1 MKTNTKKIL
10 KLTTLLVTSLII
22 ATASASVVNQ
32 MFMYAT
38 PISVEGL
45 TLKWV
50 LGNDATD
57 AGASIDAATCTM
69 NNMKGPAGQTRTYED
84 PIRLNN
90 TGITTVTFNITIQ
103 ELSGSTN
110 KLDCLEVRIY
120 NVTNG
125 ASIQNLTIWNG
136 ESQGGPWTNLQ
147 IPSLHEWRFQWEI
160 TWKETAIAGTD
171 TITVKLRFDVS

>member
-1 MKTNTKKIL
+1 MKTNIKKSL
-10 KLTTLLVTSLII
+10 KLITLLVTSLLI
-22 ATASASVVNQ
+22 ATASADVVNQ

-50 LGNDATD
+50 LGNDATA

-69 NNMKGPAGQTRTYED
+69 NNMKGPAGQIRTYGD

-90 TGITTVTFNITIQ
+90 TSVTTVTFSITIQ
-103 ELSGSTN
+103 ELSGSTD
-110 KLDCLEVRIY
+110 KLDLLEVRIY

-125 ASIQNLTIWNG
+125 ASIQNLTLWNG
-136 ESQGGPWTNLQ
+136 AQGGPWTNLQ

-160 TWKETAIAGTD
+160 TWKETATAGTD
-171 TITVKLRFDVS
+171 TITVKLQFDIS